1 MSVTLKGIISFTK
14 PDLSKALCP
23 ITSRFSGSDMLVKL
37 VVKAK
42 ASFPI
47 ILIEL
52 GNVTSTSGIPLNAF
66 AGICSFQANLTLL
79 FEPTGPAVV
88 SKEHPLKQFVPK
100 VFNDSLKVICS
111 RDAQLLN
118 AWSSILLTFAK

>member
-23 ITSRFSGSDMLVKL
+23 ITSRFSGSNMLVKL

-47 ILIEL
+47 VLIEF
-52 GNVTSTSGIPLNAF
+52 GNVTFVSGIPLKAF
-66 AGICSFQANLTLL
+66 AGICVFQANSTSLSD
-79 FEPTGPAVV
+79 PIGPAVV
-88 SKEHPLKQFVPK
+88 SREHPLKQFVPK
-100 VFNDSLKVICS
+100 VFSDSLKIIFS
-111 RDAQLLN
+111 SDAQLSN
-118 AWSSILLTFAK
+118 A

>member
-1 MSVTLKGIISFTK
+1 MSVTLKGIISFTN

-23 ITSRFSGSDMLVKL
+23 ITSRFSGSDMFVKL

-66 AGICSFQANLTLL
+66 AGMCVCQANSTLL
-79 FEPTGPAVV
+79 FDPIGPAVV
-88 SKEHPLKQFVPK
+88 SREHPLKQFVPK
-100 VFNDSLKVICS
+100 VFNDSLKTIFS
-111 RDAQLLN
+111 SDAQLLN
-118 AWSSILLTFAK
+118 A